1 MKIQEGT
8 FKNFGSRQNIQ
19 IFEDKVT
26 FQYWSPWYEC
36 SDEYEYADLS
46 PKVVKEKTGD
56 VMWASPG
63 WYLLGALFL
72 WSSLIFILILTSML
86 EGIGRDVR
94 EICLRVTAGI
104 GLGLISLEIASFI
117 LSLVRYEFFI
127 FVTKTDFDA
136 IRIKCSKRN
145 KALAEKISEC
155 ILDKIK
161 KAK

>member
-19 IFEDKVT
+19 IFEDKVAY
-26 FQYWSPWYEC
+26 QYWNPWYEFN
-36 SDEYEYADLS
+36 DEYNYKDLR
-46 PKVVKEKTGD
+46 PKIAKEKTGD
-56 VMWASPG
+56 DMWAGPVG
-63 WYLLGALFL
+63 YLAGAFLLWIFFLFAFDATV
-72 WSSLIFILILTSML
+72 IPK
-86 EGIGRDVR
+86 GIGRETHEVCFR
-94 EICLRVTAGI
+94 IAAGV
-104 GLGLISLEIASFI
+104 GLGLISLAIASLI

-127 FVTKTDFDA
+127 FVTKTDYTA

-161 KAK
+161 KAN